1 MVCGTYLEKNCP
13 SSRLSNWICLKNDNW
28 PSIIPTLC
36 GINYN
41 SPPGVKSILILHPLR
56 EVERVWIDFRIS
68 HWLLASYICFFDSVA
83 ITKAWGKLHFATK
96 ERFTRLQSTSRRQQP
111 SWQAAKQLSFHLL
124 THTSDIWDQIKTRK
138 GVSSEIRPRMILR
151 PDHQE
156 RHQIWICCHL
166 SRCPDSPA
174 ADVGSSPDKGGGGCE
189 GGDGAGQQ
197 VASGVLYW
205 SSQPPI
211 NRETGYSNVLEWG
224 RPASVVAKAACS
236 FFSSVQLFAR
246 IKLRKNKE

>member
-1 MVCGTYLEKNCP
+1 MSQKLQLAKHNSHPHC
-13 SSRLSNWICLKNDNW
+13 
-28 PSIIPTLC
+28 
-36 GINYN
+36 N
-41 SPPGVKSILILHPLR
+41 SPPGVKSILILHPVR

-96 ERFTRLQSTSRRQQP
+96 ERFTTLQSTSRRQQP

-189 GGDGAGQQ
+189 GGDGQ
-197 VASGVLYW
+197 ASKWPV
-205 SSQPPI
+205 
-211 NRETGYSNVLEWG
+211 
-224 RPASVVAKAACS
+224 VVAKAACS